1 MALSADHL
9 RRSPAFCEAL
19 RVYAG
24 DLQGEYDGN
33 PRLARLL
40 SSHQRWLLSQ
50 CAFALHIE
58 HDPDVPGSGLTASRL
73 RDMITA
79 SNAASRNTVLNFLD
93 QLLSYRFIRLAGD
106 AARRPR
112 RYEATEITHAGMM
125 RWMLANM
132 ATLDRVDGGSR
143 AKTLAARPELFKLIQ
158 PYAARRSFEHDGWRE
173 PPPRVAMFMWTE
185 AGGLVMDELVRRIE
199 TTDSAAERYDI
210 GRVDA
215 RAMAEHFMMSRTHL
229 QRLLRRAVEAG
240 GLQWQDEG
248 KKTHLWFMADLL
260 DEYCG
265 WQAIKFS
272 IIDEAFDHALGL
284 APPAARR
291 DAPVQL
297 LAKVGG

>member
-1 MALSADHL
+1 MALSIDQL
-9 RRSPAFCEAL
+9 RSSPAFCEAL
-19 RVYAG
+19 RVYARE
-24 DLQGEYDGN
+24 LQGEYDGN

-93 QLLSYRFIRLAGD
+93 QLHSYRFIRLAGE

-112 RYEATEITHAGMM
+112 RYEATEVTHLAMM
-125 RWMLANM
+125 RWTLANL
-132 ATLDRVDGGSR
+132 ATLDRVDGGVR
-143 AKTLAARPELFKLIQ
+143 AQTLAARPELFKLIQ
-158 PYAARRSFEHDGWRE
+158 PHAARRSFQHDGWRE
-173 PPPRVAMFMWTE
+173 PPPRVAMFLWTE

-199 TTDSAAERYDI
+199 AAGPAAERYDI

-229 QRLLRRAVEAG
+229 QRLLRRAIEAG

-260 DEYCG
+260 NEYCG

-272 IIDEAFDHALGL
+272 IIDEAFDHALRL

-297 LAKVGG
+297 LAKVDG

>member
-1 MALSADHL
+1 MALSIDQL
-9 RRSPAFCEAL
+9 RSSPAFCEAL
-19 RVYAG
+19 RVYARE
-24 DLQGEYDGN
+24 LQGEYDGN

-93 QLLSYRFIRLAGD
+93 QLHSYRFIRLAGEV
-106 AARRPR
+106 ARRPR
-112 RYEATEITHAGMM
+112 RYEATEVTHLAMM
-125 RWMLANM
+125 RWTLANL
-132 ATLDRVDGGSR
+132 ATLDRVDGGER
-143 AKTLAARPELFKLIQ
+143 APTLAARPELFKLIQ
-158 PYAARRSFEHDGWRE
+158 PLAARRSFEHDGWRE
-173 PPPRVAMFMWTE
+173 PPPRVAMFLWTE

-199 TTDSAAERYDI
+199 VADPAAERYDI

-229 QRLLRRAVEAG
+229 QRLLRRAIEAG

-260 DEYCG
+260 NEYCG

-272 IIDEAFDHALGL
+272 LIDEAFDHALRL

-297 LAKVGG
+297 LAKVDG

>member
-1 MALSADHL
+1 MALSIDQL
-9 RRSPAFCEAL
+9 RSSPAFCDAL
-19 RVYAG
+19 RVFAT
-24 DLQGEYDGN
+24 DLRGEYDGN

-93 QLLSYRFIRLAGD
+93 QLHCYRFIRLAGET
-106 AARRPR
+106 ARRPR
-112 RYEATEITHAGMM
+112 RYEATEVTHQGMV
-125 RWMLANM
+125 RWMLANL

-143 AKTLAARPELFKLIQ
+143 AQTLAARPELFKLIQ
-158 PYAARRSFEHDGWRE
+158 PHAARRSFEHDGWRE

-199 TTDSAAERYDI
+199 ASDASAERYDI

-260 DEYCG
+260 NEYCG

-284 APPAARR
+284 ASPAARR
-291 DAPVQL
+291 EAPAQL
-297 LAKVGG
+297 LAQVDG

>member
-9 RRSPAFCEAL
+9 RSSPAFCEAL

-24 DLQGEYDGN
+24 ALQGEYDGN

-93 QLLSYRFIRLAGD
+93 QLLSYRFIRLAD
-106 AARRPR
+106 EATRRPR
-112 RYEATEITHAGMM
+112 RFEATDVTQAAMM
-125 RWMLANM
+125 RWTLANL

-143 AKTLAARPELFKLIQ
+143 AETLAERPELFKLIQ
-158 PYAARRSFEHDGWRE
+158 PQAARRSFAHDGWRE
-173 PPPRVAMFMWTE
+173 PPPRVAMFLWTE

-199 TTDSAAERYDI
+199 ATDPAAQRYDV

-272 IIDEAFDHALGL
+272 IIDEAFDHALRL
-284 APPAARR
+284 VAPAETR

-297 LAKVGG
+297 LAKADG